1 MITMFKRLLW
11 RLNPFK
17 SKRHGNRLSPKMYN
31 TFMTWQAFNDQIG
44 SMRDEIRELKGLV
57 RQLAARDD
65 LKVLNG
71 ILMTEK
77 EHKLAEDATNSFHY

>member
-1 MITMFKRLLW
+1 MFKRLLW

-17 SKRHGNRLSPKMYN
+17 SKRYGNRLSPNMYN
-31 TFMTWQAFNDQIG
+31 TFITYQSFNDQIG